1 MDSSS
6 SAADELNWAVRAF
19 IYASIADS
27 GLPPPVAAAAA
38 ALDLTEEAAR
48 NAYVWLH
55 ERHALFLAAD
65 GQTIHMAHPFSGV
78 PTDFRVVANGRAY
91 WANCAWDML
100 GIPAALHADAR
111 IAARYADTRAPVSL
125 AVEGGTLGGA
135 PGAVVA
141 FQQPFRRWYDDLIF
155 T

>member
-6 SAADELNWAVRAF
+6 RAADELSWAVRTF

-27 GLPPPVAAAAA
+27 GQPPSVAEAAA

-48 NAYVWLH
+48 DAFVWLH

-65 GQTIHMAHPFSGV
+65 GQTIRIAHPFSGV

-91 WANCAWDML
+91 WATCAWDIL
-100 GIPAALHADAR
+100 GIPPALHADAR
-111 IAARYADTRAPVSL
+111 LEVRFPATGPPVRLPFEGVTARSAPRPVIAFAQL
-125 AVEGGTLGGA
+125 CL
-135 PGAVVA
+135 
-141 FQQPFRRWYDDLIF
+141 
-155 T
+155 